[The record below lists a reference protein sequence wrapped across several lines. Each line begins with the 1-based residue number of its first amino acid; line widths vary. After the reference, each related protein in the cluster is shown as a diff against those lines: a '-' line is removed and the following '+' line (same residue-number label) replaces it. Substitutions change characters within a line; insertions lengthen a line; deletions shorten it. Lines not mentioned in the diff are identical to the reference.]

1 MQQMAQFAVS
11 SQINTKHKNT
21 VRADCTVVEILTGCT
36 HSDHWVLKGL
46 HYVINPVSLC
56 SN

>member
-46 HYVINPVSLC
+46 HYVIKTNQFM
-56 SN
+56 